1 MGENM
6 ENMKDIKRNQ
16 DSVFR
21 KMSNDIDNFDSEVK
35 STYNKYG
42 VEGFADKINAW
53 RNQRVKIAVTTSSIS
68 LQKTLSK
75 TGGGYKRLFEWC
87 GVSLTQSFPSG
98 YREFWLR
105 EVLVHQPSAR
115 LDP

>member
-21 KMSNDIDNFDSEVK
+21 KMSNDIDDFDSEVK
-35 STYNKYG
+35 STYDKYG

-53 RNQRVKIAVTTSSIS
+53 RNQRVKIAVTTPSI
-68 LQKTLSK
+68 QKTVPMFTLSK
-75 TGGGYKRLFEWC
+75 TGGGYKRLFEW
-87 GVSLTQSFPSG
+87 
-98 YREFWLR
+98 
-105 EVLVHQPSAR
+105 
-115 LDP
+115 

>member
-35 STYNKYG
+35 STYDKYG

-53 RNQRVKIAVTTSSIS
+53 RNQRVKIAVTTPSIP
-68 LQKTLSK
+68 
-75 TGGGYKRLFEWC
+75 C
-87 GVSLTQSFPSG
+87 LTEDSPHFYSVQNWWG
-98 YREFWLR
+98 I
-105 EVLVHQPSAR
+105 
-115 LDP
+115 